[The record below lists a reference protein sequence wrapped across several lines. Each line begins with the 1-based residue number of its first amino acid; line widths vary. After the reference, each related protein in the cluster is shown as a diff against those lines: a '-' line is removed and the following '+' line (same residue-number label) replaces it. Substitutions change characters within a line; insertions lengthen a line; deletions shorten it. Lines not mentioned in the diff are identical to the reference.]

1 MISVDVA
8 SIISRHYN
16 TYYISLSATISNSA
30 RLLAQQLTGGFLS
43 PVLYG
48 STDVLLHT
56 VVVLLGVALAV
67 AVGALASEIIGQ
79 PRREVRQCP
88 TQGLCHG
95 RRLQLMATRN
105 DRIKFH
111 IADGAMCVGT

>member
-1 MISVDVA
+1 VISVDVA
-8 SIISRHYN
+8 SISRHYN

-30 RLLAQQLTGGFLS
+30 QLLAQQLAGGFLS

-48 STDVLLHT
+48 STDVPLHT
-56 VVVLLGVALAV
+56 VELLGVALVV

-79 PRREVRQCP
+79 PRREVRQCL